1 LSGGNIDPLVLMKV
15 LRHGMVAAGRFLQ
28 FQVRVR
34 DTPGHL
40 AALLQHLAALDAN
53 VLEVG
58 HVRTNAGLAVDEV
71 DIAVECEAKGPG
83 HCAEVLAALEQVGY
97 RVLERGRRSSP
108 RARARACG
116 GVRSA
121 WVRARARRAGRV
133 VGYGALG

>member
-1 LSGGNIDPLVLMKV
+1 RVVVIYAGGTIERLGRMKV
-15 LRHGMVAAGRFLQ
+15 LRHGRVAAGRCLRSKG
-28 FQVRVR
+28 RVR

-83 HCAEVLAALEQVGY
+83 HCADVLAALEQVGY
-97 RVLERGRRSSP
+97 RVLEQ
-108 RARARACG
+108 
-116 GVRSA
+116 
-121 WVRARARRAGRV
+121 
-133 VGYGALG
+133 